1 MIHVKDINK
10 ITGYIRGGC
19 SPIGMKKAYTTFI
32 EESCLQHDTI
42 IFSAGKI
49 GYQIAMNPK
58 ELMKLIHAQCAHKRL
73 KPAIAGFIYAVH
85 IYQELSQSPYYH
97 WYLLHHR
104 QSASKNP

>member
-1 MIHVKDINK
+1 MSKDINK

-58 ELMKLIHAQCAHKRL
+58 ELMKLIHAQCAHIIKTKTSNRWFYL
-73 KPAIAGFIYAVH
+73 CSTYLSRAFAIPI
-85 IYQELSQSPYYH
+85 LSLVSVT
-97 WYLLHHR
+97 
-104 QSASKNP
+104 S